1 MKACKKGQGG
11 CWIQKALDTDGV
23 KNHPRGEGTL
33 TESAKQHG
41 MSVAAFAKQVDL
53 HPDKYH
59 KITHQRVNLYH
70 TLMKNRRSKKS
81 KK

>member
-41 MSVAAFAKQVDL
+41 MTVAKFATEVEN
-53 HPDKYH
+53 HPDKYQT
-59 KITHQRVNLYH
+59 ITKQRVNLYR
-70 TLMKNRRSKKS
+70 TLMKSRKKKS
-81 KK
+81 K